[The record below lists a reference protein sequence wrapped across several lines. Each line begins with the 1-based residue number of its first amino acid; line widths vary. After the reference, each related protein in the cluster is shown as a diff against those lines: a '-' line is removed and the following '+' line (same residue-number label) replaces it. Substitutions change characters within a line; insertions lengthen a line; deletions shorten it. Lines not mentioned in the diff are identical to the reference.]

1 MPRDS
6 VEKRAAQETKVYGDA
21 VIVACGGL
29 SYPSTGS
36 TGTDTGLPGRRAHG
50 DGAVAGPGAV
60 CGEGTCGEG
69 AAGPFLKN
77 IEAAVMRGKR

>member
-6 VEKRAAQETKVYGDA
+6 PEKRAAQETKVYGDA

-36 TGTDTGLPGRRAHG
+36 TG
-50 DGAVAGPGAV
+50 DGYRFTQRGWHTVTEAVAGPGAV
-60 CGEGTCGEG
+60 LVKEPVVNEGT
-69 AAGPFLKN
+69 AGLSLR
-77 IEAAVMRGKR
+77 ISRRR